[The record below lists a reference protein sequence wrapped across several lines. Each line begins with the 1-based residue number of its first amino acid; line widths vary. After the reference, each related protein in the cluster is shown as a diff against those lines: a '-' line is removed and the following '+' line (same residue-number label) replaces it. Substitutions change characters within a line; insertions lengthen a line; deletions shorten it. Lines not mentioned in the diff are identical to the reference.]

1 MAYVLI
7 PDHLYCPDISGLENV
22 AEEAFVCVTGDKI
35 RDDGND
41 AMEVITHAQ
50 HGNKDHFHTH
60 TSVCLSVLLSV
71 CMNVYLFFCVCDSS
85 VCLSVCMS
93 MHVYFV
99 YVPAILTVC
108 VYVCLCLY
116 LSVYLSIVSICL

>member
-60 TSVCLSVLLSV
+60 TSVCLSVFLSV
-71 CMNVYLFFCVCDSS
+71 CMNVYVSVILLS
-85 VCLSVCMS
+85 VCLYACLCMS
-93 MHVYFV
+93 
-99 YVPAILTVC
+99 ILSM
-108 VYVCLCLY
+108 Y
-116 LSVYLSIVSICL
+116 LRF

>member
-60 TSVCLSVLLSV
+60 TSVCLSV

-99 YVPAILTVC
+99 
-108 VYVCLCLY
+108 
-116 LSVYLSIVSICL
+116 